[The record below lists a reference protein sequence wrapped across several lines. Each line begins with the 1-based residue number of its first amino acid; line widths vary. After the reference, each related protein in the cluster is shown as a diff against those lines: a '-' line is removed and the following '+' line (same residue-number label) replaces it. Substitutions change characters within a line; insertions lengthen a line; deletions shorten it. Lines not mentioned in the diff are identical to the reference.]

1 MDDRDASGHMS
12 AERVA
17 RELGISRRA
26 VRNMAMS
33 GELETVNEGGATR
46 VLISE
51 SSVQRLLAEKRAT
64 GGITKIRPG
73 IA

>member
-1 MDDRDASGHMS
+1 MDDRDVSGSMS
-12 AERVA
+12 VA
-17 RELGISRRA
+17 RAARALGISRRA
-26 VRNMAMS
+26 IRNMAMS

-51 SSVQRLLAEKRAT
+51 PSVQRLLAEKRARNT
-64 GGITKIRPG
+64 SKIRPG